1 MRLEPFS
8 ELEHTSDL
16 CLQVRGHDLK
26 QLFCHAAQGMFSLMQ
41 GEPAG
46 TPDRLTRV
54 IELDALDVEMLL
66 VDWLSELLYLA
77 EVERVCFDTFE
88 ITTIEPTHLQATTKG
103 RAPWR
108 FARGIKAVTFFDLQV
123 RRNSA
128 GYYETEITFDV

>member
-1 MRLEPFS
+1 MKFEPFT
-8 ELEHTSDL
+8 ELEHTADL
-16 CLQVRGHDLK
+16 CLHVRGHDLK
-26 QLFCHAAQGMFSLMQ
+26 QLFCHAAQGMFSLML

-46 TPDRLTRV
+46 TPGRLIRA

-77 EVERVCFDTFE
+77 EVERVCFDVFE
-88 ITTIEPTHLQATTKG
+88 IMTIKPTRLEATSWG
-103 RAPWR
+103 RTPWQ
-108 FARGIKAVTFFDLQV
+108 FARGIKAVTFFDLEI

>member
-1 MRLEPFS
+1 
-8 ELEHTSDL
+8 
-16 CLQVRGHDLK
+16 
-26 QLFCHAAQGMFSLMQ
+26 MFSLMQ

-46 TPDRLTRV
+46 LPDRLIRA
-54 IELDALDVEMLL
+54 IELDALDSETLL

-77 EVERVCFDTFE
+77 EVERACFDTFD
-88 ITTIEPTHLQATTKG
+88 ITTIEPTHLQSTTKG

-108 FARGIKAVTFFDLQV
+108 FARGIKAVTFSDLRI